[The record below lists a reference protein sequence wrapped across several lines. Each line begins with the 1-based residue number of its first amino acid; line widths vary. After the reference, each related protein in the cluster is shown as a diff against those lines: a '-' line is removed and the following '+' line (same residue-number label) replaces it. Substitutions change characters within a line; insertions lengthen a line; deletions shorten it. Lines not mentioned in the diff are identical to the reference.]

1 MNFIIINQSH
11 AQLIEKIA
19 LALHLEWA
27 ELPPW
32 SDINQ
37 IEARLYLRC
46 ANQTESILCAYID
59 DNGNLLATA
68 STIYQELPEITQATW
83 WLGEVLTVPSARG
96 KKIGVQLIERLY
108 QEYRLNTDEN
118 LYLYTPDMQA
128 LYRRMGWQ
136 DVEECYVNGEFV
148 TVMQR

>member
-1 MNFIIINQSH
+1 MNFIIINQGH
-11 AQLIEKIA
+11 TQLIEQIA
-19 LALHLEWA
+19 SALHQEWS
-27 ELPPW
+27 ELTPW

-46 ANQTESILCAYID
+46 RSQTESILCAYVD

-83 WLGEVLTVPSARG
+83 WLGEVLTVPSTRG
-96 KKIGVQLIERLY
+96 KKIGVRLIERLY

-118 LYLYTPDMQA
+118 LYLYTPDMQI
-128 LYRRMGWQ
+128 LYRRMGWI
-136 DVEECYVNGEFV
+136 DVEQRSVNGEFV
-148 TVMQR
+148 TVMKR